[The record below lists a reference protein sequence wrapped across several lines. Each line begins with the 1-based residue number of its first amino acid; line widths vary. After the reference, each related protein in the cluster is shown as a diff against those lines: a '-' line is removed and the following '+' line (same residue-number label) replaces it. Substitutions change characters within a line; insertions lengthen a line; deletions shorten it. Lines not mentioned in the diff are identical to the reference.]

1 MHIWID
7 NNSIYQHN
15 AKSGATENKWYKY
28 FIKRTVHISR
38 NAQLWGFRDSSYVVR
53 GKKWDQMDFVTVHC
67 VSLIYRQT

>member
-28 FIKRTVHISR
+28 SIKRTVHISR

-53 GKKWDQMDFVTVHC
+53 GKNGIKWILLLSIAYH
-67 VSLIYRQT
+67 